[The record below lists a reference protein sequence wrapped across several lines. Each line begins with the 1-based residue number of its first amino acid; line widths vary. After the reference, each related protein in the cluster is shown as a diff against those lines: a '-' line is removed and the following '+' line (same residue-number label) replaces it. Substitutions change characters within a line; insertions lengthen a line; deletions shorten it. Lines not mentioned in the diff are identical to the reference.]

1 MNLRHLKYFV
11 ATAELGQVSRAASAL
26 AIAQSSVT
34 AAIKELEA
42 DLGVVLFARS
52 SQGMELTDVG
62 REFLAASREILE
74 KVDDA
79 RNLTKRKSGISGEIT
94 LAATYTVIGYFL
106 PFHLDR
112 LARLHPELTIRVSEL
127 GRESIE
133 ESLLTNR
140 LDLAVLLTSN
150 LSNPEIEYET
160 LLRSVRRVWVPS
172 GHKFLSHG
180 KTTFEEISKE
190 DYIMLTID
198 EFASTTMKYWSKTNV
213 RPKTILRTSSVE
225 AVRSMVANGRGVTI
239 LSDMVYRPWS
249 LETKRIETVSTD
261 IDIPSMDLGI
271 AWRRGSEFSPAAAVL
286 VDYFKQSFA
295 APQMAQLSSRK

>member
-11 ATAELGQVSRAASAL
+11 ATAESGQVSRAASAL

-34 AAIKELEA
+34 SAIKELEA
-42 DLGVVLFARS
+42 SLGAVLFVRS
-52 SQGMELTDVG
+52 SLGMELTEAG

-74 KVDDA
+74 KVDEA
-79 RNLTKRKSGISGEIT
+79 QNLTKRKSGVSGEIT
-94 LAATYTVIGYFL
+94 LAATYTVMGYFL

-112 LARLHPELTIRVSEL
+112 IARLHPGLKIQITEL

-150 LSNPEIEYET
+150 LSNPEIESET
-160 LLRSVRRVWVPS
+160 LMRSVRRVWVPS
-172 GHKFLSHG
+172 GHRFLARG
-180 KTTFEEISKE
+180 KTTFEEISQE

-198 EFASTTMKYWSKTNV
+198 ESASTTMKYWSRTNV

-239 LSDMVYRPWS
+239 LSDVVYRPWS

-271 AWRRGSEFSPAAAVL
+271 AWRKGREFSPATAAL

-295 APQMAQLSSRK
+295 APQMAQFSARK

>member
-11 ATAELGQVSRAASAL
+11 ATAESGQVSRAASAL

-79 RNLTKRKSGISGEIT
+79 RNLTKRKSEISGEIT